1 MQARMRIFVVFGT
14 FLTVAF
20 AASEAAAES
29 AVEAFNLSALFIPV
43 IVLVCVLATIIAIA
57 IFLRNYVKVPPNQ
70 VAVISGR
77 KRSLADGSAVGFRLV
92 SGGATFRW
100 PFLEIAHY
108 MNLEVISIPV
118 STKNVIT
125 KEGVPLNVDAIANV
139 KIGGD
144 ESSMGNAAERFL
156 GMQADEMRHIVENTL
171 EGHLRAICCTLTIE
185 QINSDRQ
192 KFAQQMITEAADDLR
207 RMGIVIDALVVQH
220 IQDEQ
225 GYLESLG
232 KKRTAEV
239 KRDAEIGQAEAGRD
253 AAIRTAEAQRDATKK
268 GTDAQ
273 REGAVTRNKNLE
285 EIAQAERNLKVKQA
299 QLQSEIAAEEAVR
312 DQAGP
317 KSKAESEKAVLVAQV
332 DAQKAKIEA
341 EITLQQKLA
350 ERTQQE
356 LQATVIRQ
364 AEAGRQK
371 ALIDAEA
378 YQTAT
383 VVRAQGDRDAAI
395 TKAEA
400 GKEVAVREG
409 QGEASKIKQ
418 IGEAEAARTRAVML
432 AQAEGESA
440 QIRQKGEAEGAAIRA
455 KLLAEA
461 EGTLKK
467 AEAMRQ
473 MEEAAKLMFILDRL
487 PTVIDSAGEAA
498 AKALT
503 PAFQAVG
510 SGMASID
517 KVTIIETGDG
527 SGQGG
532 VARFASTA
540 PTVFFQVLQQARALG
555 LDPTTLFDKLGVKVV
570 ENLGVEQA
578 VKSAIP
584 TVRETAAPPAK
595 KA

>member
-1 MQARMRIFVVFGT
+1 M
-14 FLTVAF
+14 
-20 AASEAAAES
+20 ES
-29 AVEAFNLSALFIPV
+29 LNLSVLFIPV
-43 IVLVCVLATIIAIA
+43 IVLVCVLAAIIAIA
-57 IFLRNYVKVPPNQ
+57 IFLRNYIKVPPNQ

-77 KRSLADGSAVGFRLV
+77 KRALADGSSVGFRLV

-100 PFLEIAHY
+100 PFLEMVNY

-118 STKNVIT
+118 STKKVIT

-156 GMQADEMRHIVENTL
+156 GMQPDEMRHIVENTL

-273 REGAVTRNKNLE
+273 REGEVTRNKNLE
-285 EIAQAERNLKVKQA
+285 EIAQAERNLRVKQA
-299 QLQSEIAAEEAVR
+299 QLQAEIAAQEAIR

-378 YQTAT
+378 YQNAT
-383 VVRAQGDRDAAI
+383 VVRAQGDRDASI

-400 GKEVAVREG
+400 NKEVAVREG
-409 QGEASKIKQ
+409 QGEASKIKL
-418 IGEAEAARTRAVML
+418 IGEAEAAKTRAVML

-440 QIRQKGEAEGAAIRA
+440 QIKQKGEAEGAAIRA

-467 AEAMRQ
+467 AEAMKQ

-527 SGQGG
+527 GGSGG
-532 VARFASTA
+532 VAKFASTA

-555 LDPTTLFDKLGVKVV
+555 LDPTALFDKLGVKVV

-578 VKSAIP
+578 AKAVLPVSKEPPPA
-584 TVRETAAPPAK
+584 PAK